1 MWKPS
6 KSALGN
12 ALDQRQMKDASKPN
26 GSFSMESENELG
38 KDNEENDAHVEEN
51 IFEILEDN
59 GINKKDITSNTSN
72 INYVVDG
79 GYLLHSVVWDKP
91 QHTKR

>member
-1 MWKPS
+1 MHLTKDKQRMLQSLMVVFQWKA
-6 KSALGN
+6 KVF
-12 ALDQRQMKDASKPN
+12 QW
-26 GSFSMESENELG
+26 NELG
-38 KDNEENDAHVEEN
+38 KDKEENDAHVKEN

-59 GINKKDITSNTSN
+59 VINKKDITSNTSN

-79 GYLLHSVVWDKP
+79 GYLLHSVIWDKP